1 MKKLLSLAVAAAA
14 IVLPVCALDESIP
27 IEKAPEIRLVTSD
40 PSVSIPAVVIA
51 GALAEGVERAYLCT
65 ESDDTAWQMYE
76 KFGFERAG
84 AFTWAF
90 WQL

>member
-51 GALAEGVERAYLCT
+51 GALAVIFLSAVILTVTLRRSYGQKEGD
-65 ESDDTAWQMYE
+65 SDE
-76 KFGFERAG
+76 E
-84 AFTWAF
+84 
-90 WQL
+90 

>member
-14 IVLPVCALDESIP
+14 IVLPVCALDESMP

-51 GALAEGVERAYLCT
+51 GALAVIFLSAVILTVTLRRSSSRKEED
-65 ESDDTAWQMYE
+65 SDE
-76 KFGFERAG
+76 E
-84 AFTWAF
+84 
-90 WQL
+90 

>member
-14 IVLPVCALDESIP
+14 IVLPVCALDEFMP

-51 GALAEGVERAYLCT
+51 GALAVIFLSAVILTVTLRRSYGQKEGD
-65 ESDDTAWQMYE
+65 SDE
-76 KFGFERAG
+76 E
-84 AFTWAF
+84 
-90 WQL
+90 